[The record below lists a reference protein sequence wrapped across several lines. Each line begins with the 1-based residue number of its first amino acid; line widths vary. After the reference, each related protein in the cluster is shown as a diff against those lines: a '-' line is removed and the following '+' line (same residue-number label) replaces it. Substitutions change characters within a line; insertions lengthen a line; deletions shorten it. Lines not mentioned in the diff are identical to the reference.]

1 MILIIDDDIGIRT
14 SLTMMLRRAGYE
26 PLAVA
31 SPKEAIG
38 IVRQQ
43 KPRLILMDMNYSLTT
58 SGDEGLILLKQVKLF
73 QPDVPV
79 ILMTAWGSIQL
90 AVKGMRTG
98 AFDFVTKPW
107 SNAAL
112 MQQIENALEITKDPP
127 PAKEGGS
134 QRTQGRLASPLSG
147 EGKGGGLL
155 EDGPTIVG
163 RSPALLQV
171 LETVRRIAPTNASV
185 LITGESGT
193 GKELIAEAVHRLSR
207 RKEQRF
213 VKVNLGGMSQSLFES
228 EMFGYRQGAFTGANS
243 DREGRFA
250 VADGGTIFLDE
261 IGDLD
266 MGSQVKLLRVL
277 QDHTF
282 EPLGDTRPRQVD
294 VRVVCA
300 TNADLPL
307 LISEHRFREDLYY
320 RINLITLRLPALRER
335 REDIPLLARYFIR
348 EAGRAQSIPYTAE
361 LLPEAERY
369 LASLPWPGNIR
380 QLKNVVERTLLVSQ
394 KQQLGR
400 EDFELQ
406 VRQEPRAEMGAHTG
420 EGLPTL
426 EEQERQAIIDA
437 LKQYDGNVSRVALAL
452 GLSRGALYR
461 RMEKYGIG

>member
-26 PLAVA
+26 PHAVA
-31 SPKEAIG
+31 SPKEAIA
-38 IVRQQ
+38 IVREQ

-58 SGDEGLILLKQVKLF
+58 SGDEGLILLRQVKIF

-90 AVKGMRTG
+90 AVNGMRAG

-107 SNAAL
+107 NNAAL
-112 MQQIENALEITKDPP
+112 MQQIENALEIAKDPP
-127 PAKEGGS
+127 PAKEGSG
-134 QRTQGRLASPLSG
+134 QRTQTPRSG
-147 EGKGGGLL
+147 EGRESGQL
-155 EDGPTIVG
+155 EGAPTIIG
-163 RSPALLQV
+163 RSTALLQV
-171 LETVRRIAPTNASV
+171 LDTVRRIAPTNASV

-193 GKELIAEAVHRLSR
+193 GKELIAEAIHRLSR
-207 RKEQRF
+207 RRGRPF

-228 EMFGYRQGAFTGANS
+228 EMFGYRQGAFTGANT

-250 VADGGTIFLDE
+250 VADSGTIFLDE

-300 TNADLPL
+300 TNADLPR
-307 LISEHRFREDLYY
+307 LIREHRFREDLYY

-335 REDIPLLARYFIR
+335 REDIPLLARYFIK
-348 EAGRAQSIPYTAE
+348 EAERTQAIPYTAQ

-394 KQQLGR
+394 NRQLGR
-400 EDFELQ
+400 EDFERQ
-406 VRQEPRAEMGAHTG
+406 VQQEPKAGGQAG
-420 EGLPTL
+420 EGIQTL
-426 EEQERQAIIDA
+426 EDQERQAIIDA

-461 RMEKYGIG
+461 RMEKYGIGLKAEG